1 MDPVSEDRFEE
12 FLKGAAADYNQPPET
27 PREQIWA
34 RVQEGRRANRD
45 GDRPTIRP
53 AGRPPVRWL
62 AWPAAIAALLLLGI
76 AIGRLSVKSGNQGVG
91 PEPAA
96 VRPPSDLA
104 LTLAATQHLSRT
116 EAFLTGFRR
125 EGSTEEAAARFSATA
140 GDLLMNTRLLLDS
153 PQLTDPQL
161 RLLLEDLELILAQIN
176 QLAAEGKS
184 GKPDLITDGL
194 NQRGLLPR
202 LRSAIPA
209 GGGPGPVQEKS

>member
-1 MDPVSEDRFEE
+1 VTDDRFEE
-12 FLKGAAADYNQPPET
+12 FLKQAAADYHRPSET
-27 PREQIWA
+27 PREEIWA
-34 RVQEGRRANRD
+34 RVQEARRAGRD

-53 AGRPPVRWL
+53 AGRPPIRWL

-76 AIGRLSVKSGNQGVG
+76 GIGRLSVSHSSQAT
-91 PEPAA
+91 EAELAA
-96 VRPPSDLA
+96 VRQTADLA

-125 EGSTEEAAARFSATA
+125 EAATEQAAGRFSATA

-153 PQLTDPQL
+153 PQLTDPRM

-176 QLAAEGKS
+176 QLAAEGPS
-184 GKPDLITDGL
+184 ARPDFITDGL

-209 GGGPGPVQEKS
+209 GTGPGPVEGKS